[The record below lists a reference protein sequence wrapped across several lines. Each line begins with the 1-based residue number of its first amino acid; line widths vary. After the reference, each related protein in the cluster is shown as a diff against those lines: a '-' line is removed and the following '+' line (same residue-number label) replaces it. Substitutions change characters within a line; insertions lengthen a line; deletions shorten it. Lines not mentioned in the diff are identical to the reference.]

1 MRLRGNTSASQARAN
16 THLQS
21 GQTVP
26 PTGAGPGP
34 DPNAKTVP
42 PIGGLSTGGLNTS
55 IPNLNRTNLNAS
67 LSQSGSGPH
76 SSGHS
81 SPALSSMGEP
91 QMGMTTMIRR
101 GGNEMFQFMA
111 RIQPLRKIADG
122 GMGSVYCAELCGEV
136 GFAKTVALKVIK
148 RDRTTDRQALQMFL
162 DEAKLTADLVHA
174 NIAQVYFLGM
184 FNQLYFIVMEFLH
197 AKTLTQ
203 VIRRHREMNSLIPI
217 EEAAFMVSRV
227 ARGLEYA
234 HTKRDRNGKHLG
246 IVHRDVTPS
255 NIMIDF
261 RGAVKLTD
269 FGIAKALTMNVPD
282 ETKVIMG
289 KFPYMSPEQAAG
301 QRTDARSDI
310 FALGL
315 VLYEATTGTRVYTPK
330 TRQELLEMMTKY
342 RIRDPRKINQQIPDE
357 LAGIIMKA
365 LEKTVDERWQSAREF
380 GDALERHMYGKGYG
394 PTNEKLAR
402 YMAQIFPDIDR
413 DRIE

>member
-1 MRLRGNTSASQARAN
+1 MNTSLPRA
-16 THLQS
+16 
-21 GQTVP
+21 
-26 PTGAGPGP
+26 
-34 DPNAKTVP
+34 
-42 PIGGLSTGGLNTS
+42 
-55 IPNLNRTNLNAS
+55 NLNAS
-67 LSQSGSGPH
+67 LASTSGAQPIGPH

-81 SPALSSMGEP
+81 SNALSSIGEP
-91 QMGMTTMIRR
+91 QMGMTTMIRK
-101 GGNEMFQFMA
+101 GANETFPFAA
-111 RIQPLRKIADG
+111 RILPLRKIADG

-217 EEAAFMVSRV
+217 EEAAFIVSRV

-234 HTKRDRNGKHLG
+234 HTKRDRSGKHLG

-289 KFPYMSPEQAAG
+289 KFPYMSPEQAGG

-342 RIRDPRKINQQIPDE
+342 RIRDPRKINAQIPDE
-357 LAGIIMKA
+357 LAAIIMKA
-365 LEKTVDERWQSAREF
+365 LEKTVDERWQSAREL